1 MIAICCR
8 VIGLHIF
15 RSNNEHLTQPGIKR
29 LRLPFFSLASQ
40 HNTKTLH
47 NTNNNTMYGKAILLL
62 LGFLLVSQAYAASS
76 VNAKLSGSV
85 DVSSSI
91 ADITAKLQSLFSV
104 SLGEDIEI
112 SVLTS
117 DLIISFDTNALDEPT
132 VEFEASELT
141 DDGFFEGTFR
151 VNDLSLALTVT
162 LNDEPIEG
170 SVSFS
175 LVASARAAATFE
187 DDSISFSLE
196 HAVVSI
202 EELSLD
208 ASGLGATIAAALE
221 GSLEA
226 SINAALE
233 VATEAIV
240 EFGNSLVVVVEAPLR
255 DVFDAIPRVTVTIE
269 STVQEFEEDREAIV
283 SAFVQV
289 LADLEIGAFANGILI
304 GDYSA
309 GASGEVD
316 FDFWILDNEDDVTG
330 EEASSELQS
339 AYESDAEV
347 FAEAGVNVKS
357 FKVNGSVDADG
368 DGDSAARVASVF
380 F

>member
-1 MIAICCR
+1 
-8 VIGLHIF
+8 
-15 RSNNEHLTQPGIKR
+15 
-29 LRLPFFSLASQ
+29 
-40 HNTKTLH
+40 
-47 NTNNNTMYGKAILLL
+47 MYGKAILLL
-62 LGFLLVSQAYAASS
+62 LGFLLVSQAYAASN

-187 DDSISFSLE
+187 DDSVSFSLE

-269 STVQEFEEDREAIV
+269 STVKEFEEDREAIV

-309 GASGEVD
+309 GAKGEVD

-339 AYESDAEV
+339 AYEADAEV

-357 FKVNGSVDADG
+357 FKVNGSIDADG
-368 DGDSAARVASVF
+368 DGDSAAARVASVF